1 MKGIRLIMVIGC
13 LLASHSALA
22 ATTTG
27 TVNVNLIL
35 SNSCVVNGSTAT
47 TGVPMGTLDFGTQPT
62 TFSQLI
68 TQLSNNAGTTFTVQ
82 CPPNDTFTVALTS
95 STNTAPTTPHGTQ
108 IGSTPRYVNLANNSH
123 GVYYGVFDSNPSPK
137 PGTALANNATIT
149 PVSGPTNGV
158 STYTLYGLIQGNGTN
173 AGIIAGTYT
182 DVVNLTVT
190 Y

>member
-123 GVYYGVFDSNPSPK
+123 GVYYGVLIVTHPQSQ
-137 PGTALANNATIT
+137 ALPLLIMQQL
-149 PVSGPTNGV
+149 P
-158 STYTLYGLIQGNGTN
+158 LYQAQQMASVPIPYM
-173 AGIIAGTYT
+173 A
-182 DVVNLTVT
+182 
-190 Y
+190 

>member
-1 MKGIRLIMVIGC
+1 MKGIRLFSVIGC
-13 LLASHSALA
+13 LLASHSALV

-27 TVNVNLIL
+27 TVNVTLTL

-47 TGVPMGTLDFGTQPT
+47 SAVPLGTLDFGTQPT

-68 TQLSNNAGTTFTVQ
+68 TQLSNSGTTFTVQ
-82 CPPNDTFTVALTS
+82 CPPNDTFSAVLNS
-95 STNTAPTTPHGTQ
+95 SNDTAPTTPHGTQ
-108 IGSTPRYVNLANNSH
+108 IGSTARYVNLTGNSH
-123 GVYYGVFDSNPSPK
+123 GVFYGLFDTNPSPT
-137 PGTALANNATIT
+137 PGTALANNTTII

-182 DVVNLTVT
+182 DVVNITIN